1 MITACVGQL
10 GFQRDNKWL
19 FSGSEDQTVKV
30 WDLRAPGVQR
40 EYGSRAPV
48 CTVVLHPN
56 SGELISGAKDAVRMS
71 FKPNI
76 CQGA

>member
-1 MITACVGQL
+1 MVVQL

-19 FSGSEDQTVKV
+19 FSGSDDMTVKV

-56 SGELISGAKDAVRMS
+56 SGELISGANTCWPPSQAA
-71 FKPNI
+71 
-76 CQGA
+76 QGAVNVGC